1 MTEYSK
7 LEKNLK
13 ANRAIKRNMNT
24 NIHYSFIYTR
34 VFNIFTTLNQLNFFH
49 LKNTSQIISI
59 SLIVALG
66 GFLFGFDAGII
77 SGVMSFAGPEFD
89 LTEIQSGWV
98 VSSPSF
104 AAMISM
110 LFSGRLSDNI
120 GRRKLLIIVAL
131 LYAFSAVFSATAV
144 SYEML
149 YIARMIGGFAFGA
162 ALVLAP
168 MYIAEISTAE
178 NRGKLVSLQQLNIV
192 FGFFAAFLS
201 NYFFNKY
208 NTLDSTFLNDQNVW
222 RWMLGI
228 ELLPALLYFSL
239 LFFVPKSPRWLYL
252 KGQIS
257 EAKNVF
263 VNIYGN
269 ERGGLE
275 IKSIEE
281 NSTAYKNKLKIKD
294 LFKPS
299 LRFILS
305 LGLIVGV
312 LQQITGINAVYF
324 YATTIFKQ
332 TGIGTDA
339 AFSSGVLLST
349 ISVVFT
355 FVAIYLID
363 RMGRRPLLLIGTAG
377 ISVSLLI
384 CAYGF
389 NQASYQLKEKDLNK
403 FEFVNSQKLISIV
416 DKVYTNDVDFKNEI
430 KDILGTKVF
439 SKNDGAILE
448 AATTINSTLILIGI
462 LGFIACF
469 AFSLGPVMWV
479 LLSELFPL
487 KYRGLAIGSI
497 AFINSF
503 ISSVVQ
509 LFFPW
514 ELSNL
519 GNSLTFFIYGIIAL
533 IGFFVMVR
541 ILPETKGKSLEELEK
556 ILIK

>member
-1 MTEYSK
+1 MNKK
-7 LEKNLK
+7 LV
-13 ANRAIKRNMNT
+13 
-24 NIHYSFIYTR
+24 FIAF
-34 VFNIFTTLNQLNFFH
+34 VV
-49 LKNTSQIISI
+49 S
-59 SLIVALG
+59 LG

-104 AAMISM
+104 AAMFAM
-110 LFSGRLSDNI
+110 LFSGRLSDII
-120 GRRKLLIIVAL
+120 GRKKMLLFVAF
-131 LYAFSAVFSATAV
+131 LYAISAVLSAMAG

-149 YIARMIGGFAFGA
+149 YVARIIGGLAFGA

-208 NTLDSTFLNDQNVW
+208 NTPESTFLTDENVW
-222 RWMLGI
+222 RWMLGV
-228 ELLPALLYFSL
+228 ELIPALFYFVF
-239 LFFVPKSPRWLYL
+239 LFFVPNSPRWLYL
-252 KGQIS
+252 KGKYK
-257 EAKNVF
+257 EAKKVL
-263 VNIYGN
+263 VQIHGKVKG
-269 ERGGLE
+269 ELE
-275 IKSIEE
+275 ITSIEE
-281 NSTAYKNKLKIKD
+281 NINADENKSPLKLKD
-294 LFKPS
+294 LLKRS
-299 LRFILS
+299 LRFILVV
-305 LGLIVGV
+305 GLIVGI

-324 YATTIFKQ
+324 YATSIFKQ

-363 RMGRRPLLLIGTAG
+363 RMGRRPLLLVGTAG
-377 ISVSLLI
+377 IAISLLF

-389 NQASYQLKEKDLNK
+389 SQATYQLSEEKINQ
-403 FEFVNSQKLISIV
+403 FEFSNSEKLLPFT
-416 DKVYTNDVDFKNEI
+416 DKVYDNDIDFKNDL
-430 KDILGTKVF
+430 KSALGNQIY

-448 AATTINSTLILIGI
+448 AATNINANLILIGI

-479 LLSELFPL
+479 LLSELYPL
-487 KYRGLAIGSI
+487 KYRGLAIGVI
-497 AFINSF
+497 AFVNSL
-503 ISSVVQ
+503 ISSLVQ
-509 LFFPW
+509 LIFPW

-519 GNSLTFFIYGIIAL
+519 GNALTFFLFGAVAL
-533 IGFFVMVR
+533 IGFFILLKV
-541 ILPETKGKSLEELEK
+541 LPETKGKSLEELEME
-556 ILIK
+556 LVR

>member
-1 MTEYSK
+1 
-7 LEKNLK
+7 
-13 ANRAIKRNMNT
+13 
-24 NIHYSFIYTR
+24 
-34 VFNIFTTLNQLNFFH
+34 
-49 LKNTSQIISI
+49 LKNTSQIITI

-77 SGVMSFAGPEFD
+77 SGVMTFAGPEFN

-110 LFSGRLSDNI
+110 LFSGRLSDRI

-131 LYAFSAVFSATAV
+131 LYAVSAVFSATAV

-208 NTLDSTFLNDQNVW
+208 NTLDSNFLTDENVW

-228 ELLPALLYFSL
+228 ELIPALLYFSL

-252 KGQIS
+252 KGKIS

-263 VNIYGN
+263 INIYGN
-269 ERGGLE
+269 ERGYLE

-281 NSTAYKNKLKIKD
+281 NSRADKNISKLKIKD
-294 LFKPS
+294 LFNPS
-299 LRFILS
+299 LRFILIV
-305 LGLIVGV
+305 GLIVGV

-324 YATTIFKQ
+324 YATSIFKQ

-339 AFSSGVLLST
+339 AFLSGVLLST

-355 FVAIYLID
+355 FLAIYLID
-363 RMGRRPLLLIGTAG
+363 RVGRRPLLLIGTAG
-377 ISVSLLI
+377 IAVSLLI

-389 NQASYQLKEKDLNK
+389 NQATYQLKEKEVNQ
-403 FEFVNSQKLISIV
+403 FEFLNSKKLISVI
-416 DKVYTNDVDFKNEI
+416 DKIYTNDVDFKNEI
-430 KDILGTKVF
+430 KTILGSNIF

-448 AATTINSTLILIGI
+448 AATTIDSTLILIGI

-497 AFINSF
+497 AFVNSF

-509 LFFPW
+509 LVFPW

-519 GNSLTFFIYGIIAL
+519 GNSLTFFIFGIIAL
-533 IGFFVMVR
+533 IGFFVLAK

-556 ILIK
+556 ILIQ

>member
-1 MTEYSK
+1 MRTK
-7 LEKNLK
+7 LQ
-13 ANRAIKRNMNT
+13 I
-24 NIHYSFIYTR
+24 
-34 VFNIFTTLNQLNFFH
+34 VF
-49 LKNTSQIISI
+49 I

-77 SGVMSFAGPEFD
+77 SGVMTYAGPEFD
-89 LTEIQSGWV
+89 LTEIQVGWV

-104 AAMISM
+104 AAMFSM
-110 LFSGRLSDNI
+110 LISGRISDI
-120 GRRKLLIIVAL
+120 WGRRKLLVFIAL
-131 LYAFSAVFSATAV
+131 LYAVSAILSALAT
-144 SYEML
+144 SYEIL
-149 YIARMIGGFAFGA
+149 YIARIIGGLAFGA
-162 ALVLAP
+162 ALVIAP

-201 NYFFNKY
+201 NYLFNKY
-208 NTLDSTFLNDQNVW
+208 NTIDSNFLTDENVW

-228 ELLPALLYFSL
+228 ELIPALLYFSL

-252 KGQIS
+252 NDQVSK
-257 EAKNVF
+257 AKEVL
-263 VNIYGN
+263 VNIYGH
-269 ERGGLE
+269 ERGELE

-281 NSTAYKNKLKIKD
+281 NSSAVKNKIKLKIKD
-294 LFKPS
+294 LLKPS
-299 LRFILS
+299 LRFILFV
-305 LGLIVGV
+305 GLIVGI

-324 YATTIFKQ
+324 YATSIFKQ

-349 ISVVFT
+349 ISVIFT

-377 ISVSLLI
+377 IAVSLLI

-389 NQASYQLKEKDLNK
+389 NQATYRLNEKDINQ
-403 FEFVNSQKLISIV
+403 FEFLNSEKLISV
-416 DKVYTNDVDFKNEI
+416 ADKVYTNDVDFKNEI
-430 KDILGTKVF
+430 KTILGSNVYG
-439 SKNDGAILE
+439 KNDGAILE
-448 AATTINSTLILIGI
+448 AASKMNSTLILIGI

-497 AFINSF
+497 AFVNSF

-509 LFFPW
+509 LIFPW

-519 GNSLTFFIYGIIAL
+519 GSSTTFLIYGVFALFGLIFIISK
-533 IGFFVMVR
+533 V
-541 ILPETKGKSLEELEK
+541 PETKGKSLEELEN
-556 ILIK
+556 ILVN